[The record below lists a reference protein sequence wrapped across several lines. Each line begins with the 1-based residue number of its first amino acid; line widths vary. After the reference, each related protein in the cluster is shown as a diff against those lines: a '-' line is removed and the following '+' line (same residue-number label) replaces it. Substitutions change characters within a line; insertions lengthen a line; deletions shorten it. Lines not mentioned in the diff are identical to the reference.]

1 MKPAGLHLEGLL
13 LFAVTNNVNSFV
25 VVGIRRTAASLHRT
39 LDSAYGTVIRVRA
52 RRNLHF
58 GNCPVLSRI
67 GEVEGTL
74 TVAAVMPGGWGKRL
88 GFSSIAITAAQ
99 KEPPAG
105 REPRRAFPE
114 VTDFGLRASCV
125 SELAARDDLAQVEL
139 RAERDALGEGD
150 RAGAIL
156 VEIDLDGLGRL
167 VARLFLHFELPEQ

>member
-1 MKPAGLHLEGLL
+1 MS
-13 LFAVTNNVNSFV
+13 N
-25 VVGIRRTAASLHRT
+25 RREVQ
-39 LDSAYGTVIRVRA
+39 D
-52 RRNLHF
+52 F

-125 SELAARDDLAQVEL
+125 SELAARDDLAKVEL
-139 RAERDALGEGD
+139 RAERDALEPH
-150 RAGAIL
+150 AHL
-156 VEIDLDGLGRL
+156 GLAEPVNLSSRTYSMHTGYSTPAAL
-167 VARLFLHFELPEQ
+167 